1 MSNNGNNDN
10 DNDNGILNDDQRL
23 KLQEMIKANDA
34 EDFTEHI
41 RKNRQSG
48 LIRTDVNHLL
58 FLQNKYKRLR
68 ETNNDE
74 FNRICINQ
82 CNFLY
87 NNYTDIYNKIMKN
100 IIDIKI
106 LYSLLD
112 ILKLIEDGKMDQHE
126 GSYKVGEILKQ
137 IYIDSAIRKSEKI
150 DKSLYKQEQNRGSK
164 KIQNEP
170 PVPRNISYNE
180 YKLRMGEKE

>member
-1 MSNNGNNDN
+1 MSDKS
-10 DNDNGILNDDQRL
+10 IFNDDQRL

-34 EDFTEHI
+34 EDFTEQI

-58 FLQNKYKRLR
+58 FLNQKYKRLR

-100 IIDIKI
+100 IIDINI

-112 ILKLIEDGKMDQHE
+112 ILRLIEDGKMDQHE

-150 DKSLYKQEQNRGSK
+150 DKSLYKQEKNRGSK
-164 KIQNEP
+164 KIQKEP
-170 PVPRNISYNE
+170 PAPRNISYNE

>member
-1 MSNNGNNDN
+1 MSDKS
-10 DNDNGILNDDQRL
+10 IFNDDQRL

-34 EDFTEHI
+34 EDFTEQI

-58 FLQNKYKRLR
+58 FLNQKYKRLR

-87 NNYTDIYNKIMKN
+87 NNYTDIYNKIMKE
-100 IIDIKI
+100 IIDINI
-106 LYSLLD
+106 LYRFLD
-112 ILKLIEDGKMDQHE
+112 ILKSIEDGKLDQHE
-126 GSYKVGEILKQ
+126 GSFKVGEILKQ
-137 IYIDSAIRKSEKI
+137 IYIDSALRKSEKI
-150 DKSLYKQEQNRGSK
+150 DKSLYKQEKGKNKSK
-164 KIQNEP
+164 NEP
-170 PVPRNISYNE
+170 PVPRNISYSE
-180 YKLRMGEKE
+180 YKNRMMNNDE